1 MTTPPTL
8 VLTGEPLV
16 EYQPAVD
23 LATGR
28 LIGFEALVRWN
39 HPTRGHIPP
48 EILIPWAESSDDI
61 VTLNAWVIEQACEV
75 ASTWPSGLQIAV
87 NCSNVQLHQR
97 QASKAVSS
105 ALEMSGLNPDRLTV
119 EITERAAADDDASA
133 DLRDLAALGVHLAVD
148 DVGTSWSSLQPLKQL
163 DVEIVKI
170 DRAFV
175 NSLEPTEGMNR
186 AIVEAIIHVSHSLN
200 MSTVAE
206 GVESANQAAIL
217 REFGADAAQ
226 GFYYCPPVPVQRAC
240 DLASAEPRPILPA
253 ALSSKPRGG
262 YAPIRGLAAPR
273 SGGSALLPPGAIS
286 TSHHSSIG
294 ELALGG
300 ALPPAGSSAHGA
312 VVRTPG
318 EAAAGK
324 TDVAAR
330 STVDVA
336 ARSTVDVAA
345 VAANGSSPSKRA
357 RAPRSRAQSA
367 RRAGRKDAAA
377 GDDAATGTFAPD
389 APRGRAKSKDTPR
402 N

>member
-148 DVGTSWSSLQPLKQL
+148 DVGT
-163 DVEIVKI
+163 
-170 DRAFV
+170 
-175 NSLEPTEGMNR
+175 
-186 AIVEAIIHVSHSLN
+186 
-200 MSTVAE
+200 
-206 GVESANQAAIL
+206 
-217 REFGADAAQ
+217 
-226 GFYYCPPVPVQRAC
+226 
-240 DLASAEPRPILPA
+240 
-253 ALSSKPRGG
+253 
-262 YAPIRGLAAPR
+262 
-273 SGGSALLPPGAIS
+273 
-286 TSHHSSIG
+286 
-294 ELALGG
+294 
-300 ALPPAGSSAHGA
+300 
-312 VVRTPG
+312 
-318 EAAAGK
+318 
-324 TDVAAR
+324 
-330 STVDVA
+330 
-336 ARSTVDVAA
+336 
-345 VAANGSSPSKRA
+345 
-357 RAPRSRAQSA
+357 
-367 RRAGRKDAAA
+367 
-377 GDDAATGTFAPD
+377 
-389 APRGRAKSKDTPR
+389 
-402 N
+402 